1 MGFLMDTEAL
11 AEAGCATL
19 SEPGAVFAD
28 PRRRSE
34 GRHDWTILQYGDVI
48 LSQAKS

>member
-1 MGFLMDTEAL
+1 MGFLVDTEAL

-19 SEPGAVFAD
+19 SELGVVFAD

-34 GRHDWTILQYGDVI
+34 GQHD
-48 LSQAKS
+48 